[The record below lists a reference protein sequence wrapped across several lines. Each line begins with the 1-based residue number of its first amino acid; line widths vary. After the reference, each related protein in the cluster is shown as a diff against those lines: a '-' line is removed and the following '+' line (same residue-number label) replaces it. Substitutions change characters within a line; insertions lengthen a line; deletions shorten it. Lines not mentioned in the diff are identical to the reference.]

1 MRVEPPQLRGNN
13 MANETPELPLT
24 EELMAGLPKAPKGY
38 VGPEKLAPVIKEIQT
53 KKAIADE
60 ELAQSDIRL
69 EKAKRE
75 EKALEAEKRK
85 SFYEQEKAKEDAKEF
100 LDMAYK
106 KVRKIVK
113 DTTGF

>member
-53 KKAIADE
+53 KD
-60 ELAQSDIRL
+60 DI
-69 EKAKRE
+69 
-75 EKALEAEKRK
+75 
-85 SFYEQEKAKEDAKEF
+85 
-100 LDMAYK
+100 
-106 KVRKIVK
+106 
-113 DTTGF
+113 